1 MGFVHEC
8 KTHYWP
14 GCLLK
19 RQTLFFSATMPI
31 EIKRLA
37 AILLTDPVKV
47 EVTPESPTVEI
58 IQQSVYFVEKQNKQS
73 LLIQLLKDKT
83 IETVL
88 VFTQMK
94 YAADKLA
101 RSLNNAGIRTEAIHG
116 NKSQNARQDAL
127 QNFKNRK
134 TRVLV
139 ATDIAARGI
148 DIDELTHVLNYEL
161 PNIPETY
168 VHRIGRTGRA
178 GAGGVAISFC
188 DWSEKTFLTDIQK
201 LIKKM
206 IPVVKGHSF
215 DNSSM
220 HSIPIP
226 ANQTSS
232 NNSARNAG
240 RGKRYGRTFSQRA

>member
-1 MGFVHEC
+1 
-8 KTHYWP
+8 
-14 GCLLK
+14 
-19 RQTLFFSATMPI
+19 
-31 EIKRLA
+31 
-37 AILLTDPVKV
+37 V

-94 YAADKLA
+94 HSADKLA
-101 RSLNNAGIRTEAIHG
+101 RSLNKAGIQAEAIHG

-127 QNFKNRK
+127 KNFKNRR

-178 GAGGVAISFC
+178 GADGTAISFC

-206 IPVVKGHSF
+206 IPVVKGHAF
-215 DNSSM
+215 DNNSM
-220 HSIPIP
+220 HSIPVQV
-226 ANQTSS
+226 NQSSS
-232 NNSARNAG
+232 NNGFRNAG
-240 RGKRYGRTFSQRA
+240 RGKRFGKTFSQRA